1 MVKMEKQLI
10 LPENVTVEID
20 NKTVKVTG
28 PKGTLQK
35 QFKYFHD
42 IAITKKENKI
52 FVTSKS
58 DKKKVRA
65 MIGTIIAHV
74 KNMVK
79 GVAEGYTYKMKIVYS
94 HFPVTI
100 KIEGDKFLINN
111 FLGEKMPRIAKIL
124 GDTKIE
130 VKGQDVILTGPDVE
144 DVGQTCAN
152 IEQACRITKYDRRVF
167 MDGIYIVEK
176 GKGR

>member
-1 MVKMEKQLI
+1 VVQMEKELI

-20 NKTVKVTG
+20 NKTIKVTG

-42 IAITKKENKI
+42 IVISKKQNKLL
-52 FVTSKS
+52 VTSKS

-65 MIGTIIAHV
+65 MIGTIIAHT
-74 KNMVK
+74 KNMAK

-100 KIEGDKFLINN
+100 KIEGDKFLITN
-111 FLGEKMPRIAKIL
+111 FLGEKMPRVAKIL

-130 VKGQDVILTGPDVE
+130 VKGQDVILTGPDIE
-144 DVGQTCAN
+144 DVGQTSAN

-167 MDGIYIVEK
+167 MDGIYIVKK

>member
-1 MVKMEKQLI
+1 MEKELI
-10 LPENVTVEID
+10 IPDNVTVEID

-28 PKGTLQK
+28 SKGTIQK
-35 QFKYFHD
+35 QFKYFYD
-42 IAITKKENKI
+42 IIITKKGNKLL
-52 FVTSKS
+52 VTSKS

-74 KNMVK
+74 KNMIK
-79 GVAEGYTYKMKIVYS
+79 GVTEGYTYRMKIVYS
-94 HFPVTI
+94 HFPVSI

-111 FLGEKMPRIAKIL
+111 FLGEKMPRVAKIV

-130 VKGQDVILTGPDVE
+130 VKGQDIVLTGPNKE

-167 MDGIYIVEK
+167 MDGIYPVSKE
-176 GKGR
+176 

>member
-1 MVKMEKQLI
+1 MEKELI
-10 LPENVTVEID
+10 LPENVTIEID

-42 IAITKKENKI
+42 IAITKKENKLL
-52 FVTSKS
+52 VTCKS

-74 KNMVK
+74 KNMGK
-79 GVAEGYTYKMKIVYS
+79 GVSEGYTYKMKIIYS

-111 FLGEKMPRIAKIL
+111 FLGEKKPRIANIL

-130 VKGQDVILTGPDVE
+130 VKGQDVILTGPNKE
-144 DVGQTCAN
+144 DVGQTCGN

-167 MDGIYIVEK
+167 MDGIYKVS
-176 GKGR
+176 GD